1 MSNLGNATLVKKNAT
16 GDKSLNAMLGA
27 DGSNPVTGRTGF
39 NNADGSPVT
48 GRTGFNNADGTPD
61 GVQTMT
67 VTTTSSDAAS
77 SSSSAAPAAKSGGCG
92 CNKNKGNKTAMSLV
106 GLAAATLVVVGITYL
121 FFGRD
126 KKAS

>member
-1 MSNLGNATLVKKNAT
+1 MSNLGNATLIKKNAT

-27 DGSNPVTGRTGF
+27 DGNPVTGRTGF
-39 NNADGSPVT
+39 NNADGGNPVT

-67 VTTTSSDAAS
+67 VTTTSTDAS
-77 SSSSAAPAAKSGGCG
+77 SSSASSAPAAKSDCG
-92 CNKNKGNKTAMSLV
+92 CKKNKGSKAAMSLV